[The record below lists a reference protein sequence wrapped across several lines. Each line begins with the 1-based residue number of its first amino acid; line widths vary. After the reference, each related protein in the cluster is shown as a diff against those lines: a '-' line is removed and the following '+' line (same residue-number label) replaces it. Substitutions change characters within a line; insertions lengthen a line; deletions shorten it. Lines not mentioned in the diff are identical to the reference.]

1 MSLKDDAYE
10 RQPGRTARACAP
22 VVQGMQIVCAVTMDD
37 RQLDCEYLRLSQ
49 SGCFGRTSVSIVWYH
64 SKASH
69 SLQL

>member
-1 MSLKDDAYE
+1 MTLMKDSQE
-10 RQPGRTARACAP
+10 GQPEHVHLLYKVA
-22 VVQGMQIVCAVTMDD
+22 VVCAVTMDD
-37 RQLDCEYLRLSQ
+37 RQLDHEYLRLSQ